1 MGEERTLNPTK
12 HAIRELKQQW
22 YAELLR
28 SCRDGIRHAL
38 DAGDHPEAWETI
50 CNGPDAGGKMRAY
63 DKPDGKTI
71 GYCLTGMERDG
82 MRDDL
87 KAFATMN
94 GWDFDLGTENVRR
107 LMHERRGKLEALRR
121 RMTSEARAANRE
133 AKP

>member
-12 HAIRELKQQW
+12 HAIRELKRQW
-22 YAELLR
+22 YAELMQ

-50 CNGPDAGGKMRAY
+50 CNGPDAGRETRWYEKESGQVPY
-63 DKPDGKTI
+63 GLSGP
-71 GYCLTGMERDG
+71 ERDG

-94 GWDFDLGTENVRR
+94 GWDFDKGTENVRR

-121 RMTSEARAANRE
+121 RMTTEARVSNREARA
-133 AKP
+133 